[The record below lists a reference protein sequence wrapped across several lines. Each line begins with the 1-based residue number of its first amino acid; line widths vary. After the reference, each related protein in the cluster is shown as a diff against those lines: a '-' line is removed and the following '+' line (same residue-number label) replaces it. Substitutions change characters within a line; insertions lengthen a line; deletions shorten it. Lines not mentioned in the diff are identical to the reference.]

1 MYIALIDA
9 YVGANYEN
17 DGEISK
23 YETRVTTSLH
33 AMWDPFWSDSQG
45 GQRLLENII
54 SVPYKLCHDSWQNK
68 SIPLAAHDKS
78 PNKDL
83 YLKSPPAVSSYIFG
97 SW

>member
-1 MYIALIDA
+1 MYVALFDM

-45 GQRLLENII
+45 GQQLLENKI
-54 SVPYKLCHDSWQNK
+54 SPLYKSWQDK

-83 YLKSPPAVSSYIFG
+83 YLKSPPAVSSFIFG
-97 SW
+97 SC